1 MGAAMTH
8 SRLETRRKKRRSMRL
23 AASATL
29 VGSLFA
35 GGAVFLTVQAN
46 PEPAEAR
53 TALYPAASAERAA
66 QTATS
71 SAWSTAAAKVSE
83 ARKRVEEA
91 RKRAGAQE
99 KSRGKQSSATA
110 KPPAATATPDA
121 SASPEPTTAPNPA
134 PATPPATP
142 EAQTPA
148 AQTPATQTPTA
159 QTPASSPAPAPAG
172 TGVDALTAAQIFKAG
187 PYREPNNVPTAKA
200 AELERQGRTAD
211 AALIRQIA
219 SQPIAMWLGDWAS
232 NDALASRLSEHAS
245 RAASQNTTP
254 VVVTYAIPGRDCGGY
269 SAGGLSPAAYLDW
282 NRVIAKQLAGT
293 RAVVLVEP
301 DSIALLGSPQCAPYA
316 SERLSLLKQA
326 VDILA
331 GAGLVVYLDAGTSN
345 WAPAEEI
352 APRLKS
358 AGIANARG
366 FFTNVSSF
374 NATDKEVAYANK
386 LSGMVGG
393 KHYVID
399 TSRNGAPVSHWCNP
413 GGAALGQ
420 NPTVSTNGGLLDAL
434 LWVKPAGESDGTCN
448 GGPAAGQWFER
459 YALDLV
465 RNR

>member
-8 SRLETRRKKRRSMRL
+8 SRVEMRRKKRRSMRL
-23 AASATL
+23 AASVTL
-29 VGSLFA
+29 VGSLLA
-35 GGAVFLTVQAN
+35 GGAVFVAGQTNA
-46 PEPAEAR
+46 EPAEAL
-53 TALYPAASAERAA
+53 TALYPAASGERSAH
-66 QTATS
+66 TATS
-71 SAWSTAAAKVSE
+71 SAWSTAAAKLSE
-83 ARKRVEEA
+83 ARKRVEDA
-91 RKRAGAQE
+91 RKRAASQ
-99 KSRGKQSSATA
+99 SKQPSATT
-110 KPPAATATPDA
+110 KSPATTAAPK
-121 SASPEPTTAPNPA
+121 PTTAPTPTAANPA
-134 PATPPATP
+134 TTAKPA
-142 EAQTPA
+142 
-148 AQTPATQTPTA
+148 TPATQAPSA
-159 QTPASSPAPAPAG
+159 QAPASSPAPAPAPAPAG
-172 TGVDALTAAQIFKAG
+172 TGIDALTAAQVFKAG
-187 PYREPNNVPTAKA
+187 PYREPNNVPAVKA

-219 SQPIAMWLGDWAS
+219 SQPIAMWLGDWVS

-301 DSIALLGSPQCAPYA
+301 DSLALLGGPACAAY
-316 SERLSLLKQA
+316 EKDRLSLLKQA

-374 NATDKEVAYANK
+374 NATDKEIAYANK

-413 GGAALGQ
+413 VGAALGQ